1 MCSILGDD
9 NFMQTD
15 PVKLALL
22 NLGKTEN
29 KPSTNVSNIAI
40 KLSKK
45 NCTRVELE
53 WYKECCEKD
62 DIGRYYDSFKN
73 QNNKKD
79 IDVNGRRLQLGEF
92 WDEVIQMWEI
102 HALPS
107 DFQSQNTWVNAG
119 MTYSE
124 LV

>member
-1 MCSILGDD
+1 MGDD
-9 NFMQTD
+9 NFMQND

-29 KPSTNVSNIAI
+29 KPSIDVSNIAI

-45 NCTRVELE
+45 NCTGVELE

-62 DIGRYYDSFKN
+62 DIGGYYDSFKN

-79 IDVNGRRLQLGEF
+79 IDANGRRLKLGEF
-92 WDEVIQMWEI
+92 WDEIIQMWES
-102 HALPS
+102 HALPN
-107 DFQSQNTWVNAG
+107 DFQSQN
-119 MTYSE
+119 
-124 LV
+124 

>member
-1 MCSILGDD
+1 MCSWLGDD
-9 NFMQTD
+9 NFMQND

-29 KPSTNVSNIAI
+29 KPSTDVSNIAI

-62 DIGRYYDSFKN
+62 DIGGYYDSFKN

-79 IDVNGRRLQLGEF
+79 IDANGRRLQLGEF
-92 WDEVIQMWEI
+92 WDEIIQMWES